1 MIDDRVDPNLFSSRP
16 KAQPII
22 RCVEHDQCSSD
33 LQQMESLKNNAISRG
48 AKLGIFV
55 EMSKLMSA
63 ELPTDKLQQ
72 ERVIC
77 DKATRATKSFSPTRR
92 HLYVITWSGRGAGA
106 VSCSLLLVFAFI
118 SELAARCAAVFVII
132 SRRSGIKPR

>member
-1 MIDDRVDPNLFSSRP
+1 MTSAAATYSRW
-16 KAQPII
+16 KATRITPYP
-22 RCVEHDQCSSD
+22 E
-33 LQQMESLKNNAISRG
+33 G
-48 AKLGIFV
+48 AKLGIFM

-63 ELPTDKLQQ
+63 ELPTLLPTDKLQQ

-77 DKATRATKSFSPTRR
+77 DKATRATKSFSHTRR
-92 HLYVITWSGRGAGA
+92 HLYVIPWSRRGAGA